1 MCIFNSAKPK
11 GAGFTPGVA
20 PIPKTDTS
28 LPEAKPLVKD
38 VKTDVTYGGKGR
50 KEGQT
55 QKAQGARSL
64 AINLPNATQPGANTG
79 GLGGT
84 NQAGRP
90 PV

>member
-1 MCIFNSAKPK
+1 MCIFNSAKPR
-11 GAGFTPGVA
+11 GGGFTPGVK
-20 PIPKTDTS
+20 PIKDTDTS
-28 LPEAKPLVKD
+28 LPEPKKLRED
-38 VKTDVTYGGKGR
+38 VKTDVTYGGKGK

-64 AINLPNATQPGANTG
+64 AIPLPNATQQGANIG

-84 NQAGRP
+84 NQGG